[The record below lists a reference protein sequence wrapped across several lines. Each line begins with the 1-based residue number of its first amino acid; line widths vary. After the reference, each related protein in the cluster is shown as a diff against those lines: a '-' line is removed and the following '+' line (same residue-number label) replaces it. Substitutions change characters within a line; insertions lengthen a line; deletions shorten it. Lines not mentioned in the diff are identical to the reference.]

1 MDVDPTGA
9 NGNHQIAIIENLGD
23 MAISES
29 EPMSDLAE
37 QIIAELKKQNDDNPV
52 VLEFRF
58 K

>member
-23 MAISES
+23 MAIDEDV
-29 EPMSDLAE
+29 PMSPLAE
-37 QIIAELKKQNDDNPV
+37 QIVAELKKQNDDNPV
-52 VLEFRF
+52 MLEFRF

>member
-23 MAISES
+23 LAIDENVPLS
-29 EPMSDLAE
+29 PLAE
-37 QIIAELKKQNDDNPV
+37 QIVAELKKQNDDNPV
-52 VLEFRF
+52 MLEFRF

>member
-23 MAISES
+23 LAIDDSQ
-29 EPMSDLAE
+29 PMSPLAE
-37 QIIAELKKQNDDNPV
+37 QILEELKKQNDDNPV
-52 VLEFRF
+52 LLEFRF